1 MCVNIILQPKKP
13 FLFLENYYDTTNYKM
28 IIKRIS
34 ARPCDLTR
42 CYVIYVYAYAVKKFS
57 SACELFYLILY
68 VGCHI
73 MLLYNAVCII
83 FVLRTTSPYLRTRFI
98 FPAVELQTRWG
109 RPRVAQRCDLITI
122 IIILSI
128 CIIIF
133 VLRTCVSYVRV
144 LYTVHV

>member
-83 FVLRTTSPYLRTRFI
+83 FVLRTTPLHTYVLGLFSP
-98 FPAVELQTRWG
+98 PSSC
-109 RPRVAQRCDLITI
+109 RPDEA
-122 IIILSI
+122 
-128 CIIIF
+128 
-133 VLRTCVSYVRV
+133 VRV
-144 LYTVHV
+144 LLNVAI